1 MEIIEPMD
9 LNSLRDNIDVC
20 DREIIRLLNERTEH
34 VLEIGRI
41 KRQTGEETYV
51 PSRERSVFDKVT
63 GINKGPLPDASLK
76 AIYREIMSASLA
88 LERDVR
94 IAYLG
99 PPATFTHLAA
109 RSKFGASV
117 DYFSCGSISDVFA
130 MVSAGS
136 VDYGV
141 VPVENSTEGA
151 VTHTFDQFC
160 NTSLKICAEV
170 YLRISLNLLSMSSL
184 DKIKRVYSKQ
194 EALGQCRHWLD
205 SNIPGAVQIPVD
217 STVHAAEKAQQEPGS
232 AAVASAMAA
241 EIYKVPIV
249 MENIQDISGNTTRFI
264 ILGKKCS
271 GPTGKDKTSILFSVK
286 HRAGALYNALAVFYQ
301 AGVNMTK
308 IESRPSKSK
317 AWEYNFFVD
326 IEGHSDDQKVRD
338 AVQELESHCTM
349 LQVLGSYPGES
360 IEGVA

>member
-1 MEIIEPMD
+1 MD
-9 LNSLRDNIDVC
+9 LNTLRARIDDC
-20 DREIIRLLNERTEH
+20 DRQLIRLLNERTEQ

-41 KRQTGEETYV
+41 KRETGDEIYV
-51 PSRERSVFDKVT
+51 PSRERQVFDKIS
-63 GINKGPLPDASLK
+63 GMNDGPLPSDSLK

-88 LERDVR
+88 LERNIR

-117 DYFSCGSISDVFA
+117 DYFSCGSISDVFS
-130 MVSAGS
+130 MVSSGS

-160 NTSLKICAEV
+160 ETTLKICAEV
-170 YLRISLNLLSMSSL
+170 YLPIALNLLSLSSL
-184 DKIKRVYSKQ
+184 EKVKRVYSKQ

-205 SNIPGAVQIPVD
+205 ANLPGAVQIPVD
-217 STVHAAEKAQQEPGS
+217 STVHAAERAQQEEGS

-241 EIYKVPIV
+241 EIYGVPMI
-249 MENIQDISGNTTRFI
+249 MQNIQDLSGNTTRFI

-271 GPTGKDKTSILFSVK
+271 GATGQDKTSVLFSVK
-286 HRAGALYNALAVFYQ
+286 HRAGALYGALEVFYR

-308 IESRPSKSK
+308 IESRPNKSQV
-317 AWEYNFFVD
+317 WEYNFFVD
-326 IEGHSDDQKVRD
+326 IEGHSGDKKVQD
-338 AVQELESHCTM
+338 ALHELEAHCMM
-349 LQVLGSYPGES
+349 LKVLGSYPNETREGE
-360 IEGVA
+360 G